1 MHPFLLLAGNLCIFV
16 STRLKMTKAE
26 IIQFWKYSSDKD
38 FQTMLHLYDSGD
50 YMWSLFMGH
59 LVVEK
64 VLKAYYISKKDE
76 NYPYSHNLL
85 RIAESAG
92 MDLNEEQQ
100 TDFSTITSFNL
111 NANMM
116 ITNSHSQRSVQPSL
130 LLSGL
135 KK

>member
-1 MHPFLLLAGNLCIFV
+1 
-16 STRLKMTKAE
+16 MTKAE
-26 IIQFWKYSSDKD
+26 IIQFWKDSSDKD

-64 VLKAYYISKKDE
+64 LLKAYYISKKDE

-85 RIAESAG
+85 RIAENAE

-100 TDFSTITSFNL
+100 TDFSTITGFNL
-111 NANMM
+111 NARYDDYKQSFSKKCTPEFTS
-116 ITNSHSQRSVQPSL
+116 IWLEKVKVQRIWIKSQL
-130 LLSGL
+130 
-135 KK
+135 

>member
-1 MHPFLLLAGNLCIFV
+1 
-16 STRLKMTKAE
+16 MTKAE
-26 IIQFWKYSSDKD
+26 IIQFWKDSSDKD

-50 YMWSLFMGH
+50 FMWSLFMGH

-64 VLKAYYISKKDE
+64 LLKAYYVSKKDE
-76 NYPYSHNLL
+76 NYPYNHNLL

-111 NANMM
+111 NARYDDYKQSFFKKCTSEFSSVW
-116 ITNSHSQRSVQPSL
+116 IEKVKVQRIWIRSQL
-130 LLSGL
+130 
-135 KK
+135 